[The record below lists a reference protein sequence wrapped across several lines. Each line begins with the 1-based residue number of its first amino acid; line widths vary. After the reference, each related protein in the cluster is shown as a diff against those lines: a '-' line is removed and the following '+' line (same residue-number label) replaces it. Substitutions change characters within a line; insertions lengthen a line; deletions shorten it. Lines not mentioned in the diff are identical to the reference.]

1 MISLRVPY
9 CDILSVLWNTQSW
22 TEDTETA
29 LKELRLW
36 LGWTHAMQV
45 FSLQIFT
52 LYKVYILLENIF
64 FNLFLIQKTSPQSRR
79 NKTML
84 LLNELKPECDHRQFT
99 KRLQKQRNLTLLYS
113 QADTTYYIHA
123 LKINNN

>member
-36 LGWTHAMQV
+36 LDPCNASV
-45 FSLQIFT
+45 FLTNFCS
-52 LYKVYILLENIF
+52 YKVYILLENIF
-64 FNLFLIQKTSPQSRR
+64 FNLLIQKTSPQSRR

>member
-29 LKELRLW
+29 LKELRLC
-36 LGWTHAMQV
+36 LDPCNASV
-45 FSLQIFT
+45 FLTNFCS
-52 LYKVYILLENIF
+52 YKVYILLENIF